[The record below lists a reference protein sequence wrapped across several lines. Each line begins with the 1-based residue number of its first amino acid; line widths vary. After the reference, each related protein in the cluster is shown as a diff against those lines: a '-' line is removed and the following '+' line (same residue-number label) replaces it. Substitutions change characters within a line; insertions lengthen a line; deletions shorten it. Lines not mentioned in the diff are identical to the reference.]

1 MATLFHSEPIHITI
15 NRMRGITL
23 NGVTGNAHQLTLT
36 DSGTSN
42 LNGAIA
48 GVSNLQTAAVTFGN
62 GSVTTSGTQSYGAAS
77 LGADTTLTSSGNNNI
92 TFNSTINGA
101 HALAVNTTGV
111 TTFSGIIG
119 GSTPL
124 SSLTTNAGGS
134 TRIGASIT
142 TDGAQTF
149 NDAAVA

>member
-1 MATLFHSEPIHITI
+1 MLQPDAAGSTQINANIATTSTQSYGDAVSLGTD
-15 NRMRGITL
+15 ITL
-23 NGVTGNAHQLTLT
+23 TGAGVTSGVDVTGNTHQLTLT

-101 HALAVNTTGV
+101 HALAVNITSV
-111 TTFSGIIG
+111 AAASGY
-119 GSTPL
+119 
-124 SSLTTNAGGS
+124 
-134 TRIGASIT
+134 
-142 TDGAQTF
+142 
-149 NDAAVA
+149 